1 MPHSAHGVGDAETVK
16 VGPNEVLRFALEI
29 AALFALGYAG
39 WNLVADALVG
49 VVLATALP
57 LVGATVWGVF
67 RVDGDPK
74 VAPVPVPGVIR
85 LCIEVDFFTAAVVLL
100 AVVGQAVAAGIL
112 ATLVVGHYVWG
123 RDRVRWLLR
132 HPGRVVEMHEG

>member
-1 MPHSAHGVGDAETVK
+1 MARGGNGAETVV
-16 VGPNEVLRFALEI
+16 VGPNEVLRFLLEM

-39 WNLVADALVG
+39 WNLVDDALVS

-57 LVGATVWGVF
+57 LLGATVWGVF

-74 VAPVPVPGVIR
+74 VAPIPVPGVVR
-85 LCIEVDFFTAAVVLL
+85 LCIEVDVFTSAVVLL

-112 ATLVVGHYVWG
+112 AALVVGHYVWG
-123 RDRVRWLLR
+123 HRRVRWLVR
-132 HPGRVVEMHEG
+132 PPGRLPEMREG

>member
-1 MPHSAHGVGDAETVK
+1 MARGGNGAETVV
-16 VGPNEVLRFALEI
+16 VGPNEVLRFLLEM

-39 WNLVADALVG
+39 WNLVDDALVS

-57 LVGATVWGVF
+57 LLGATVWGVF

-74 VAPVPVPGVIR
+74 VAPIPVPGVVR
-85 LCIEVDFFTAAVVLL
+85 LCIEVDVFTSAVVLL

-112 ATLVVGHYVWG
+112 AALVVGHYVWG
-123 RDRVRWLLR
+123 HRRVRWLVR
-132 HPGRVVEMHEG
+132 HPGRLPEMREG